1 MQEGMTTGRPAHMM
15 SFTDAVKSVLQKS
28 FTLQG
33 RASRS
38 EYWWFI
44 LFYNIMF
51 IATFAIDISMGT
63 PTSLLMLLLIPGI
76 FCVMCRR
83 MHDLDKSGWLILVTI
98 IPLIGSLIV
107 LYWFVSEGTEGPNYY
122 GEVPTNTL

>member
-1 MQEGMTTGRPAHMM
+1 MQEGMTTGRPAHRM

-38 EYWWFI
+38 EYWWFY
-44 LFYNIMF
+44 LFYILMY
-51 IATFAIDISMGT
+51 IITFAIDISQGT
-63 PTSLLMLLLIPGI
+63 PLSLLMLLLLPAI
-76 FCVMCRR
+76 FCVSCRR
-83 MHDLDKSGWLILVTI
+83 MHDLDKSGWLMLVSL
-98 IPLIGSLIV
+98 IPLIGGLIV
-107 LYWFVSEGTEGPNYY
+107 LYWLVSEGTEGPNYY